1 MDDGLRLKRAVP
13 LLVLVA
19 GSAAL
24 YLWRLD
30 VSGYANSYYSAA
42 AQAGAQSWKAMFFGS
57 LDAANGITV
66 DKPPVGLWPMG
77 LSVRLFGLSSWSVLV
92 PQAVEGVISVVL
104 LYACVRRVVATS
116 WPAVVAGVVFAL
128 TPVSVLVFRYNNPD
142 AMLTV
147 LLLGCAYATLRAVDS
162 ARPARWLVVGG
173 TLVGLGFLTKMLEAL
188 LVVPALVATYT
199 IYGPTRL
206 RSRLG
211 HVVIAGVAM
220 AVAAGWWVAIVELW
234 PVRDRPFIGGSP
246 TNSVLQLALGYN
258 GVGRLTGTTGSSAT
272 KGGFAATNIAR
283 IGRTDLGGEI
293 AWLLPAV
300 VVLTVLAWLLSR
312 NHPARTRVRAS
323 LLLWTTWLA
332 VASTTFLLMAGI
344 FHSYYTVVLAPAI
357 AALVGIGLWLAWD
370 RRQEPAVRR
379 CLVVAV
385 ATTVLLSASTVAAV
399 GFELRWW
406 TVPIVVAG
414 VAATL
419 VLAVRTGPADLGPRT
434 TAAALSVMLLGPAL
448 FSWATIGSAHV
459 GSGPMAGPGHAATST
474 DLVADDAGPFDLP
487 LLGSSGPVS
496 RQVVD
501 ELQTNPGHYRWLA
514 ATLGARSASTYE
526 LALGQP
532 VLAIGGYKGTDPA
545 PSLTAFIE
553 LARTRQV
560 HWFVP
565 GTTGGPTGNAIRQWV
580 ESHARP
586 VHVAGSTVY
595 DLAPPV
601 ISVAS

>member
-1 MDDGLRLKRAVP
+1 MM
-13 LLVLVA
+13 
-19 GSAAL
+19 
-24 YLWRLD
+24 
-30 VSGYANSYYSAA
+30 
-42 AQAGAQSWKAMFFGS
+42 QAF
-57 LDAANGITV
+57 
-66 DKPPVGLWPMG
+66 
-77 LSVRLFGLSSWSVLV
+77 
-92 PQAVEGVISVVL
+92 VVL
-104 LYACVRRVVATS
+104 PAFGFVYLLAGPPKLGKRIVQVVLM
-116 WPAVVAGVVFAL
+116 GV
-128 TPVSVLVFRYNNPD
+128 T
-142 AMLTV
+142 
-147 LLLGCAYATLRAVDS
+147 
-162 ARPARWLVVGG
+162 
-173 TLVGLGFLTKMLEAL
+173 
-188 LVVPALVATYT
+188 T
-199 IYGPTRL
+199 I
-206 RSRLG
+206 
-211 HVVIAGVAM
+211 
-220 AVAAGWWVAIVELW
+220 VAAGWWVAIVELW
-234 PVRDRPFIGGSP
+234 PVRDRPYIGGSP

-272 KGGFAATNIAR
+272 QGGFAATNIAR

-293 AWLLPAV
+293 TWLLPAV

-312 NHPARTRVRAS
+312 NHPDRRRVRAS

-357 AALVGIGLWLAWD
+357 AGLVGIGLWLAWD

-379 CLVVAV
+379 CLAVAV
-385 ATTVLLSASTVAAV
+385 ATTVLLSAGTVAAV

-406 TVPIVVAG
+406 TVPIIVAG

-459 GSGPMAGPGHAATST
+459 GSGPMAGPGHAAAST
-474 DLVADDAGPFDLP
+474 DVVADNAGPSDLP

-545 PSLTAFIE
+545 PSLAAFIE

-565 GTTGGPTGNAIRQWV
+565 GTTAGPTGDAIRQWV

-586 VHVAGSTVY
+586 VHIAGYTVY
-595 DLAPPV
+595 DLSAPV
-601 ISVAS
+601 VSVAS